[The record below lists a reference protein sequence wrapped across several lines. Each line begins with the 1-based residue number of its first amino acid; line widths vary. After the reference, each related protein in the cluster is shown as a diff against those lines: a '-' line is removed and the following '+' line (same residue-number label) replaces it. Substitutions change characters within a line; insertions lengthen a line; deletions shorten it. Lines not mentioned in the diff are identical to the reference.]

1 METSPGFSRRPI
13 PARSSGWARRIAAGL
28 ARAGVSPNSISA
40 ASVVFALLTAGS
52 TLLATRSAGWLA
64 VGWYLVAA
72 AAIGLRLLANL
83 FDGMVAIEGGRR
95 SPSGEV
101 WNELPDR
108 LSDAIV
114 LVTAGIALG
123 TRLGATLGWS
133 AALVAVFVAYVRALG
148 TSVGL
153 PADFRGPM
161 AKQQRMA
168 TLALGLVA
176 AAVEVVLGAPARAI
190 PVALALV
197 VAGGVVTAL
206 HRTLGIV
213 RGLEAR

>member
-1 METSPGFSRRPI
+1 M
-13 PARSSGWARRIAAGL
+13 
-28 ARAGVSPNSISA
+28 
-40 ASVVFALLTAGS
+40 VFALLTAGS

-161 AKQQRMA
+161 AKQQRMG